1 MTNIIVKIICAI
13 LCSITIVYT
22 TKTILNQKC
31 KLRDFKTILLVILI
45 AAITYLSYGIQYN
58 TDSTILRFVLYIVA
72 IKIMIGKSIYK
83 TILVTFISVF
93 LMSVCDLILSL
104 ALINFVTI
112 QQVRGT
118 IALSL
123 FCNIFVSFMTIIIIR
138 IPIIKCKICDF
149 INKINERGK
158 TSNIFLFLL
167 SVIVMIYT
175 FYNISLNYNW
185 SEKYIINV
193 IIIVTYII
201 IIIIFLRDRLEYNA
215 LVDKYDNLF
224 DYFKDFENSIDEVSL
239 INHEYKNQLAVL
251 KGYLEANKKKDAEKY
266 LNDIINDLDTEDKT
280 VISELKN
287 IPKGGIKG
295 LLYYKIITAQNKNVK
310 VVLDIN
316 DNLEKKLKVLDYEK
330 NKIISKVLGVY
341 IDNAIDAAAT
351 TNKKV
356 ITIEIYCFNDEIN
369 FVISNKFKRQ
379 RVKLDKIS
387 KKGYTTKGKGHGRG
401 LYLITKIIN
410 KLDWF
415 KTETKI
421 INNYFVQRVIINTKK
436 VH

>member
-1 MTNIIVKIICAI
+1 MTNITVIICCL
-13 LCSITIVYT
+13 LCSVTVVYT
-22 TKTILNQKC
+22 TKKILNQKY
-31 KLRDFKTILLVILI
+31 KLRDFKAFILVILI

-58 TDSTILRFVLYIVA
+58 ADSTILKIALYIIA
-72 IKIMIGKSIYK
+72 IKIVLNMSVYQ
-83 TILVTFISVF
+83 TILSTFITIALLSVGDLVTSIIFINFITPEQIKGDSFWILICNCCVCFITFVVISIPLVKIKLSTFINHLSDRSRISTISVF
-93 LMSVCDLILSL
+93 V
-104 ALINFVTI
+104 
-112 QQVRGT
+112 
-118 IALSL
+118 
-123 FCNIFVSFMTIIIIR
+123 
-138 IPIIKCKICDF
+138 
-149 INKINERGK
+149 
-158 TSNIFLFLL
+158 L
-167 SVIVMIYT
+167 SVIVVVYT
-175 FYNISLNYNW
+175 LYNISMNYNW

-193 IIIVTYII
+193 IIALTYFI
-201 IIIIFLRDRLEYNA
+201 IIIIFLKDRFEYNA
-215 LVDKYDNLF
+215 LVDKYDSLF

-266 LNDIINDLDTEDKT
+266 LNDIINDLDTEDNT
-280 VISELKN
+280 VISELKH

-316 DNLEKKLKVLDYEK
+316 DHLEKELKLLDYEK

-341 IDNAIDAAAT
+341 IDNAIDAAAV

-387 KKGYTTKGKGHGRG
+387 QKGYTTKGKGHGRG

-410 KLDWF
+410 KMDWF